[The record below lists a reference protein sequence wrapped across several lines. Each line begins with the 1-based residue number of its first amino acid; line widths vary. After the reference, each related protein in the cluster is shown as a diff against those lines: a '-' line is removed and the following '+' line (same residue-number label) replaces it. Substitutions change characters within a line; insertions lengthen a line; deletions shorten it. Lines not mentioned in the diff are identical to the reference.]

1 MLLQFDFADVPVA
14 LFEGGDDGDPVVPAR
29 RGCCRR
35 IFSRSSPVRGPVRA
49 DYVSRKTSLDGARAL
64 RRSACAS
71 LHAACIDFNQQARN
85 AFRKNPTVMECLE
98 RLPTNDKSFQQ
109 TLDRADMALVQWA
122 ALPLVGTPPAVF
134 SVAQGVAVL
143 TLAGMTA
150 LHAAAETADGD
161 MPAAEQDFLLQ
172 QARLH
177 GKQAEMH
184 DQMMSALRQGRSQ
197 FPKGSAEREVI
208 EGDPDEGPEDPW
220 RGGGGRGGAAGGA
233 VGACFA
239 LRGLL
244 WLARVSARRHIR
256 AS

>member
-1 MLLQFDFADVPVA
+1 MLLQFDFAVSRLRYLKAAMTEIPS
-14 LFEGGDDGDPVVPAR
+14 FRPEGLLPAD
-29 RGCCRR
+29 
-35 IFSRSSPVRGPVRA
+35 IQSLITSAGPVRA

-208 EGDPDEGPEDPW
+208 EAIQTKGRKT
-220 RGGGGRGGAAGGA
+220 RGAGA
-233 VGACFA
+233 VGGAEPP
-239 LRGLL
+239 
-244 WLARVSARRHIR
+244 VVP
-256 AS
+256 